1 MILNSISFFDR
12 FSKWQVM
19 LDKLAIEMEK
29 SKLMDENV
37 KLRTALGRY
46 LDGITLSEKAKAKYN
61 ALMVHNHPSSFS
73 NMCVFL
79 LKIKN

>member
-1 MILNSISFFDR
+1 
-12 FSKWQVM
+12 M
-19 LDKLAIEMEK
+19 LDKLALEMEK

-37 KLRTALGRY
+37 TLRTALGHY

-61 ALMVHNHPSSFS
+61 ALMVHNLHSFS

-79 LKIKN
+79 LVLIKSNLQLIYFWMCSNVQMW